1 MCRESRGNNVEIG
14 ELGWTRP
21 PKTGE
26 MIAQVLRRKIAE
38 HELRPGEVLPP
49 EGVLIEQF
57 GVARSGIREALRILE
72 SEGLVVVRRGT
83 NGGARVLAP
92 TVDAVARQAGMILE
106 YEKTPLSDIFRI
118 RDLLELDAVG
128 LIADAPNEEQLAAL
142 DARIAVEGRLLLGK
156 PNELA
161 EAEGLFHRVLVDVCG
176 SGSLRLFSATV
187 QHLIH
192 THVNRVLGSSEDR
205 TAVMSQCKRAHRAHR
220 RLVELIG
227 AGERDEAVAL
237 WTRHLTEGTKYTQ
250 KLASQNEAL
259 VVI

>member
-1 MCRESRGNNVEIG
+1 VEIG
-14 ELGWTRP
+14 DPNAGRP

-38 HELRPGEVLPP
+38 HELRPGEMLPP
-49 EGVLIEQF
+49 ESALIEQF
-57 GVARSGIREALRILE
+57 GVARSGVREALRILE

-83 NGGARVLAP
+83 NGGAKVQAP
-92 TVDAVARQAGMILE
+92 SVDAVARQAGMILE
-106 YEKTPLSDIFRI
+106 YEKTPLSDIFRT

-128 LIADAPNEEQLAAL
+128 LIAGDPDEDQLAAL
-142 DARIAVEGRLLLGK
+142 DARVAAEGRLLGK
-156 PNELA
+156 PKELA

-176 SGSLRLFSATV
+176 SGTLRLFSATV

-192 THVNRVLGSSEDR
+192 THANRVLGSSKDR
-205 TAVMSQCKRAHRAHR
+205 AVLSQCTRAHRAHR

-237 WTRHLTEGTKYTQ
+237 WTRHLTEGRNYTQ
-250 KLASQNEAL
+250 KLASTQSDAL

>member
-1 MCRESRGNNVEIG
+1 MEIG
-14 ELGWTRP
+14 DRSVARP

-26 MIAQVLRRKIAE
+26 LIAQVLRRKIAE

-49 EGVLIEQF
+49 ENVLIEQF
-57 GVARSGIREALRILE
+57 GVARSGVREALRILE

-92 TVDAVARQAGMILE
+92 SVDAVARQAGMILE
-106 YEKTPLSDIFRI
+106 YEKTPLSDIFRL

-128 LIADAPNEEQLAAL
+128 LILDNPDAEQLAAL
-142 DARIAVEGRLLLGK
+142 DARIAAEGRLLGK
-156 PNELA
+156 PKELA

-176 SGSLRLFSATV
+176 SGTLKLFSATV
-187 QHLIH
+187 QQLIH
-192 THVNRVLGSSEDR
+192 AHANRVLGSSRDR
-205 TAVMSQCKRAHRAHR
+205 AVLSQCKRAHRAHR

-227 AGERDEAVAL
+227 AGEREEAIAL
-237 WTRHLTEGTKYTQ
+237 WTRHLTEGTSYTQ
-250 KLASQNEAL
+250 KLASAQGDAL